1 VEKMKS
7 KKNRQKIKQ
16 KASKRDNRKVFS
28 IIIISIIG
36 IIIILSLLLWSG
48 NGASMNRIAVIET
61 NMGTMELEL
70 FEDKAPITTSNFI
83 NLTDHG
89 FYDGIIFHRII
100 DGFMIQGGDPTGT
113 GMGGSEKTIPDEFHE
128 DLKHDSKGI
137 LSMAN
142 RGPNTGTSQ
151 FFITLAPQPHLDGL
165 HSVFGKVIN
174 GEDVLE
180 RIGSVQTG
188 ANDKP
193 IEDVVMTKVT
203 ISER

>member
-1 VEKMKS
+1 MKS
-7 KKNRQKIKQ
+7 KKNRQNLKQ
-16 KASKRDNRKVFS
+16 KASKKDNKKIFS
-28 IIIISIIG
+28 FIIISILG
-36 IIIILSLLLWSG
+36 VIIILALLLWSG
-48 NGASMNRIAVIET
+48 GDPSMNRIAVIET

-83 NLTDHG
+83 NLTEQG

-113 GMGGSEKTIPDEFHE
+113 GMGGSENTVLDEFHE

-151 FFITLAPQPHLDGL
+151 FFITLAPQPHLNGL
-165 HSVFGKVIN
+165 HSVFGKVIS

-180 RIGSVQTG
+180 KIGSVQTG

-203 ISER
+203 ISEK